1 VGADYAW
8 LKAFEDAGSCENIIS
23 DLERSCDGGLSW
35 NDYFTGKFTCKDVRW
50 DIDRCRATVNIR
62 PNDVYACTEEFGDV
76 PFNILS
82 LSPEV
87 SITNP
92 GNPAS
97 YEYFADENG
106 QCNPSTA
113 PTGSG
118 WINFFDDCD
127 NSDPFNPISTI
138 TIWFR
143 EYKWTSC
150 IAGNPYPP
158 TGTGWVLDTNDC
170 ATTGLAKYVRVPP
183 IGTPSPSTVWVS
195 ICLGTDPVNPNDDP
209 NYSGTPSPYWEL
221 VYSGCYVGGNN
232 WSYWWDRVPTSP
244 VSFDHTRPLLQVVDE
259 IAQFTCPTINGVISD
274 FFDWNAAE
282 DTPGYSPGINY
293 VTGLSNKLTGIHIS
307 QKSDIID
314 PNASQ
319 PATVGELTFNEL
331 MQMFAVTFNA
341 FWFIEGTKL
350 RIEHIS
356 AYQYNLTLD
365 LTTGT
370 YATMLYGKNIYEY
383 LTERRPRVE
392 KFKFMEAFNQDFVGK
407 DIEYFVDCIVPTIG
421 RPRGGNSAEQSLLRE
436 NQITYDAGRFTT
448 DLKHIEDNPGDIN
461 KDGFVLICTVDD
473 GAGNLSVDYEA
484 GLLSGNL
491 MQNGHLAWANLHH
504 AYHRHNRVLLSGNM
518 NGTLTTFL
526 SAQNTKQQK
535 NVDIYGCCSFDL
547 NGTDLVKTE
556 IGFGEV
562 DEYTE
567 NLFTNR
573 VTLTLNY

>member
-1 VGADYAW
+1 M
-8 LKAFEDAGSCENIIS
+8 
-23 DLERSCDGGLSW
+23 
-35 NDYFTGKFTCKDVRW
+35 
-50 DIDRCRATVNIR
+50 
-62 PNDVYACTEEFGDV
+62 YACAEEFGDA

-87 SITNP
+87 SITNVEQIQ
-92 GNPAS
+92 
-97 YEYFADENG
+97 YEFFCCAFNG
-106 QCNPSTA
+106 ITGDGDCGSP
-113 PTGSG
+113 PGSG
-118 WINFFDDCD
+118 WIQMYLNFSAF
-127 NSDPFNPISTI
+127 PTLIMFY
-138 TIWFR
+138 R
-143 EYKWTSC
+143 ETQTTAC
-150 IAGNPYPP
+150 VAGSPVPP
-158 TGTGWVLDTNDC
+158 PGTGWILDTNDC
-170 ATTGLAKYVRVPP
+170 STLGTAKYVRPPAYGVPP
-183 IGTPSPSTVWVS
+183 SSEITVNSGSACTSYVPAAGEFLA
-195 ICLGTDPVNPNDDP
+195 CEDEYLGINYCFWWHPTTLVNATYN
-209 NYSGTPSPYWEL
+209 
-221 VYSGCYVGGNN
+221 
-232 WSYWWDRVPTSP
+232 
-244 VSFDHTRPLLQVVDE
+244 HTRPLLQVVDE

-274 FFDWNAAE
+274 FFDWNPAA

-365 LTTGT
+365 LTTGA

-448 DLKHIEDNPGDIN
+448 DLKYIEDNPDDIN

-491 MQNGHLAWANLHH
+491 MQNGHLAWSNLHH